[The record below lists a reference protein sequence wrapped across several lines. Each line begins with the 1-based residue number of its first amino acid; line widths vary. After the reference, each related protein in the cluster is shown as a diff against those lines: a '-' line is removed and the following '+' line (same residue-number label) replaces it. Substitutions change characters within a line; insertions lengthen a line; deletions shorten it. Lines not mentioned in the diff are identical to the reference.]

1 MLLILKQKQYLTQIL
16 SFPLNAPFLIY
27 IISFSM
33 TKLIN
38 SGLEES
44 INTMLRCSQDYF
56 IVIWV
61 MLYVLKHAG
70 KNNLIKEAIYLSAYL
85 SMAYGVLQIF
95 HLDFFH
101 RQESLNRLSGF
112 HKNPYS
118 YGGQLIVFFFLF
130 FNDLFIFK
138 EDSFVKRSLRFLI
151 VLISFICILNT
162 TERAVILG
170 VLLGI
175 GVYLFLRNKI
185 FSDRDSL
192 KLGALILVPILLV
205 LCLNKKVLTRIK
217 RTLFPPK
224 GIESLIRLK
233 LWGLALSLWKEN
245 LLFGLGKF
253 PSIRYQPGDAL
264 SVQYLTH
271 AHNVYLQILVANG
284 LIGFIAFVNLFF
296 SILKFLF
303 ENLRKNPYVIALIVV
318 IISLLIEGFFE
329 YFWGDSEV
337 RYLMLYFAAFVFG
350 LLMELKLKRV

>member
-16 SFPLNAPFLIY
+16 SFPLNIPFLIY
-27 IISFSM
+27 IISFSV

-38 SGLEES
+38 SGFGEF

-61 MLYVLKHAG
+61 MLYVLKQAG
-70 KNNLIKEAIYLSAYL
+70 KKNLIKEAIYISAYL
-85 SMAYGVLQIF
+85 SIAYGLFQLF

-130 FNDLFIFK
+130 FNDLFTFK
-138 EDSFVKRSLRFLI
+138 RDSFIKRSLRFLI

-170 VLLGI
+170 VLVGI
-175 GVYLFLRNKI
+175 CVYLLLRNKALG
-185 FSDRDSL
+185 DKDSL
-192 KLGALILVPILLV
+192 KIGAWILVPILLV
-205 LCLNKKVLTRIK
+205 LCLNKKVLIRIK

-224 GIESLIRLK
+224 GVESLIRLK

-245 LLFGLGKF
+245 VLFGLGKF

-284 LIGFIAFVNLFF
+284 LIGFLAFVNLFF

-303 ENLRKNPYVIALIVV
+303 KNLKENSYVISLIV
-318 IISLLIEGFFE
+318 IIIALLIEGFFE

-337 RYLMLYFAAFVFG
+337 RYLMLYFTAFVFG
-350 LLMELKLKRV
+350 LLMELKLKKV